1 MKKLI
6 FIIILATAA
15 ACARCADKTVAE
27 LNPDFEPAMV
37 AALKSDVPCFS
48 LLHFSDIHSDA
59 SEFARLCEFYGTYE
73 KYFDGA
79 VCTGDLIEASLLSD
93 FTYWAKT
100 PGHEKVMIA
109 IGNHDTLR
117 DHKNWEPNVWDNQ
130 MTMKES
136 YDYYMKP
143 FIKGWNVIYE
153 EGKTY
158 YFKDYTAEKVRL
170 IVIDCMLRE
179 SQDKAAENGQLA
191 WFKQCLMGAKVKGY
205 TVVIANHFPMMN
217 NRGIP
222 CNFTED
228 EFRGWGWYTELNRY
242 QAAVDRFMKTGGKF
256 ACWFGGHDHCDYICY
271 NTDYPDQI
279 DICIAASSRQQ
290 CQWHCKMKRPDGTK
304 AEDLANAM
312 VVNTADETIT
322 LIRVGCDTDSDGV
335 KRHGFVMNYKTR
347 EIIDQY

>member
-6 FIIILATAA
+6 FIIILAAAA

-158 YFKDYTAEKVRL
+158 YFKDYT
-170 IVIDCMLRE
+170 
-179 SQDKAAENGQLA
+179 
-191 WFKQCLMGAKVKGY
+191 
-205 TVVIANHFPMMN
+205 
-217 NRGIP
+217 
-222 CNFTED
+222 
-228 EFRGWGWYTELNRY
+228 
-242 QAAVDRFMKTGGKF
+242 
-256 ACWFGGHDHCDYICY
+256 
-271 NTDYPDQI
+271 
-279 DICIAASSRQQ
+279 
-290 CQWHCKMKRPDGTK
+290 
-304 AEDLANAM
+304 
-312 VVNTADETIT
+312 
-322 LIRVGCDTDSDGV
+322 
-335 KRHGFVMNYKTR
+335 
-347 EIIDQY
+347 